1 MIDTKPERAELLRSA
16 SLIVWDEFFSNHKEI
31 FESAYLTLNGFNGKI
46 VICLGDI
53 RQILPVVKHATVS
66 EQLNACI
73 TSSALWSNFTI
84 MTLSTN
90 MRLQNMISTF
100 QRKYSNGIPVQESDT
115 C

>member
-1 MIDTKPERAELLRSA
+1 MTQNLREQSYCSA
-16 SLIVWDEFFSNHKEI
+16 SLIVWDDFFSNHKEI
-31 FESAYLTLNGFNGKI
+31 FESVYLTLNGFNEKI

-73 TSSALWSNFTI
+73 TSLALWSNFTI